1 MGLVERVKRTVV
13 GEKEPEE
20 YTYEC
25 RNCQEVFERE
35 EVDASIVECPNCG
48 NQNARQ
54 LPS

>member
-13 GEKEPEE
+13 GDNEPDE

-25 RNCQEVFERE
+25 RSCQEVFERE
-35 EVDASIVECPNCG
+35 EADASQIECPNCG
-48 NQNARQ
+48 DSDSRQ

>member
-1 MGLVERVKRTVV
+1 MGLVDRVRRTVV
-13 GEKEPEE
+13 GEHEPDE

-35 EVDASIVECPNCG
+35 ESDASAVTCPNCG
-48 NQNARQ
+48 DQDSRQ